1 MPAPTPKEFPLR
13 HIAIE
18 GPIGVGKTSLVGLL
32 AKRFSGTQILEDV
45 TNPFLADF
53 YAGKKGAAFQTQIYF
68 LLSRF
73 QQQQEIAQIDLFK
86 NLVVADYTF
95 AKDKI
100 FAYLT
105 LNDSEISLYDK
116 IYATLAANVP
126 RPDIVVHLTASRRDL
141 PFAHQE
147 ARPRVREGDLRRVPQ
162 VARRGL
168 QLLLL
173 PLPRMAAPRRR
184 DERDRL
190 RREEGRPRRPHRA
203 DHPPVPRDADLRAAR
218 LEEVGVGAV
227 ERLRA
232 LGAGPEI
239 LGERPRGSATA

>member
-53 YAGKKGAAFQTQIYF
+53 YEGKKGAAFQAQIFF

-73 QQQQEIAQIDLFK
+73 RQQQEIAQIDLFR
-86 NLVVADYTF
+86 NLVIADYTF

-105 LNDSEISLYDK
+105 LNDAEIALYDK
-116 IYATLAANVP
+116 LYATLVASVP
-126 RPDIVVHLTASRRDL
+126 RPDLVVHLTASVETCLQRIRKRGRAYEKAIAPEYLKSLVEAYNYFFYHFRDCPL
-141 PFAHQE
+141 LVVETNDIDFVE
-147 ARPRVREGDLRRVPQ
+147 RKGDLEDLIAQITRPF
-162 VARRGL
+162 RGT
-168 QLLLL
+168 QIY
-173 PLPRMAAPRRR
+173 
-184 DERDRL
+184 
-190 RREEGRPRRPHRA
+190 
-203 DHPPVPRDADLRAAR
+203 V
-218 LEEVGVGAV
+218 
-227 ERLRA
+227 
-232 LGAGPEI
+232 
-239 LGERPRGSATA
+239 PRGSKK

>member
-68 LLSRF
+68 LLSRYR
-73 QQQQEIAQIDLFK
+73 QQQEIAQIDLFR
-86 NLVVADYTF
+86 NLVIADYTF

-105 LNDSEISLYDK
+105 LNDAEIALYDK
-116 IYATLAANVP
+116 LYATLAASVP
-126 RPDIVVHLTASRRDL
+126 RPDLVVHLTASVETCIGRIRKRGRAFEKTIAPEYLKSLVEAYNYFFYHFRDCPL
-141 PFAHQE
+141 LVVETNEIDFVE
-147 ARPRVREGDLRRVPQ
+147 RKGDLEDLIAQ
-162 VARRGL
+162 VLRPFRGT
-168 QLLLL
+168 QIY
-173 PLPRMAAPRRR
+173 
-184 DERDRL
+184 
-190 RREEGRPRRPHRA
+190 
-203 DHPPVPRDADLRAAR
+203 V
-218 LEEVGVGAV
+218 
-227 ERLRA
+227 
-232 LGAGPEI
+232 
-239 LGERPRGSATA
+239 PRGSKK

>member
-1 MPAPTPKEFPLR
+1 VPTPTPKEFPLR

-53 YAGKKGAAFQTQIYF
+53 YAGKKGAAFQTQMYF
-68 LLSRF
+68 LLSRY

-105 LNDSEISLYDK
+105 LNDAEIALYDRL
-116 IYATLAANVP
+116 YATLAANVP
-126 RPDIVVHLTASRRDL
+126 RPDLVVHLTASVETCLARIKKRGRGYEKGISAEYL
-141 PFAHQE
+141 KSLAE
-147 ARPRVREGDLRRVPQ
+147 AYNYFFYHYREGP
-162 VARRGL
+162 
-168 QLLLL
+168 LLVVETN
-173 PLPRMAAPRRR
+173 
-184 DERDRL
+184 DIDF
-190 RREEGRPRRPHRA
+190 
-203 DHPPVPRDADLRAAR
+203 
-218 LEEVGVGAV
+218 V
-227 ERLRA
+227 ERKSDLDDLIAQITRPFR
-232 LGAGPEI
+232 GTQI
-239 LGERPRGSATA
+239 YVPRGSKK

>member
-68 LLSRF
+68 LLSRYR
-73 QQQQEIAQIDLFK
+73 QQQEIAQIDLFR
-86 NLVVADYTF
+86 NLVIADYTF

-105 LNDSEISLYDK
+105 LNDAEIALYDK
-116 IYATLAANVP
+116 LYATLAASVP
-126 RPDIVVHLTASRRDL
+126 RPDLVVHLTASVETCLSRIRKRGRGYEKTIAPEYLKSLVEAYNYFFYHFRDCPL
-141 PFAHQE
+141 LVVETNEIDFVE
-147 ARPRVREGDLRRVPQ
+147 RKGDLEDLIAQ
-162 VARRGL
+162 VLRPFRGT
-168 QLLLL
+168 QIY
-173 PLPRMAAPRRR
+173 
-184 DERDRL
+184 
-190 RREEGRPRRPHRA
+190 
-203 DHPPVPRDADLRAAR
+203 V
-218 LEEVGVGAV
+218 
-227 ERLRA
+227 
-232 LGAGPEI
+232 
-239 LGERPRGSATA
+239 PRGSKK